1 MKKISSILV
10 LFIACSQ
17 KPAINNT
24 YDFSKVG
31 SIEINPIPDYS
42 YMAGSGDMIQSS
54 LTLNFLKNGFDVIET
69 NFGPDVI
76 NIGPNANSLVLSCI
90 ITEYTDSEVIILP
103 YKVFDRG
110 TTQTTIDQQTTKS
123 ESNKNLG
130 TSISTSTITDGGKIT
145 EGSRIDYTQ
154 ARIGILIKM
163 NDKNTGSLVWANTF
177 WYSGLELHRTIDIC
191 IKNGLNQLKKLFP

>member
-90 ITEYTDSEVIILP
+90 ITEYTDSEIIILP

-110 TTQTTIDQQTTKS
+110 TTQTIIDQQTTKS

-130 TSISTSTITDGGKIT
+130 TSTSTSTITDGGKIT

>member
-110 TTQTTIDQQTTKS
+110 TTQITIDQQTTKS

-130 TSISTSTITDGGKIT
+130 TSTSTSTITDGGKIT